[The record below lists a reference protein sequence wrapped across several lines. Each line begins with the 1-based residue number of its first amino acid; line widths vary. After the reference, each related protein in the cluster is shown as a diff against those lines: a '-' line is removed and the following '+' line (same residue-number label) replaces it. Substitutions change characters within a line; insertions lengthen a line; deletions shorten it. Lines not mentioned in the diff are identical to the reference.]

1 MEIKRYTKN
10 EIDDVINFE
19 LDLRKEETFWGW
31 TINSEYKENVKNSF
45 DDIRFEN
52 SVSLLAY
59 IDGKVVGR
67 IDSSLICSHFDGTI
81 KAYLDWICVL
91 KSYRHR
97 KIAQELLAELRK
109 ILKNEYK
116 VDTLIA
122 LMARNYEAQK
132 FYRSIENA
140 DVHDEGIWIE
150 C

>member
-19 LDLRKEETFWGW
+19 LDLRKEETVWGW

-81 KAYLDWICVL
+81 KAYLDPWL
-91 KSYRHR
+91 PD
-97 KIAQELLAELRK
+97 L
-109 ILKNEYK
+109 
-116 VDTLIA
+116 
-122 LMARNYEAQK
+122 
-132 FYRSIENA
+132 
-140 DVHDEGIWIE
+140 
-150 C
+150 

>member
-1 MEIKRYTKN
+1 MEIRRYTKN

-19 LDLRKEETFWGW
+19 LNLRKEETFWGW
-31 TINSEYKENVKNSF
+31 TINSEYKESVKNSF
-45 DDIRFEN
+45 DDVRFEN

-67 IDSSLICSHFDGTI
+67 IDSSLICSHFDGTV

-91 KSYRHR
+91 KSYRHG